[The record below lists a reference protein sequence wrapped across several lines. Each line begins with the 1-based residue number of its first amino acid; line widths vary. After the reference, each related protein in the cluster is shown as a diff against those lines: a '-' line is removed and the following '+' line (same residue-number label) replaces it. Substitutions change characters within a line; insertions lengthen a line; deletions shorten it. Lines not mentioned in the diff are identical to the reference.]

1 MTNTSLY
8 PYEKDMNAK
17 MAEFLPALRELC
29 VHHSAHC
36 PDFAAISTTFFPDPA
51 TASVEDLPFLPARLF
66 KTRRL
71 QSVADSDILRTLTS
85 SGTNGQPSRIYLDA
99 GTARAQT
106 RALADI
112 LSHFLGPQRLP
123 MLIIDSETTVK
134 KGNSFSARSAGIL
147 GFSVFGRAHCY
158 ALDEDLRP
166 NWERIKAFT
175 EKHADQPVFVFGFT
189 FLVWQSLLQQGEQQN
204 IRFAPGSLLL
214 HGGGWKKLLDQQVSA
229 HEFKARVTATL
240 GITRVHSYYG
250 MVEQVGSIFMEC
262 EEGHLHAP
270 AHAHVC
276 VRDPHTLQVQPIGSR
291 GLLQVLS
298 LLPRSYP
305 GHSILT
311 EDIGVWLGDD
321 DCPCGRHGRY
331 FHVEGRLPRTEAR
344 GCSDTMKVP
353 T

>member
-1 MTNTSLY
+1 MINASLY
-8 PYEKDMNAK
+8 PYEKDTNEK
-17 MAEFLPALRELC
+17 MAEFLPTMRELC
-29 VHHSAHC
+29 VHHTTHC
-36 PDFAAISTTFFPDPA
+36 PDYAAISAAFFCNPEN
-51 TASVEDLPFLPARLF
+51 ASIEELPFIPARLF

-71 QSVADSDILRTLTS
+71 QSITDTDILRTLTS
-85 SGTNGQPSRIYLDA
+85 SGTNGLPSRIYLDA

-112 LSHFLGPQRLP
+112 LGHFLGPQRLP

-166 NWERIKAFT
+166 NWERIRAFT
-175 EKHADQPVFVFGFT
+175 EKHAGQPVFVFGFT
-189 FLVWQSLLQQGEQQN
+189 FLVWQSLLLKSEQLD

-214 HGGGWKKLLDQQVSA
+214 HGGGWKKLVDQQVSA
-229 HEFKARVTATL
+229 QEFKTKVGKAL

-262 EEGHLHAP
+262 EHGHLHAP

-276 VRDPHTLQVQPIGSR
+276 VRDPQTLQILSIGSR
-291 GLLQVLS
+291 GLIQVLS
-298 LLPRSYP
+298 LLPHSYP

-311 EDIGVWLGDD
+311 EDVGVWLGDD
-321 DCPCGRHGRY
+321 DCPCGRQGRY

-353 T
+353 A